1 LPGLNRLQGT
11 AGRLFR
17 RATVGPPWVQA
28 RYGTGRGWVRL
39 QLSQACRAGGG
50 YARFERIDWGRVSR
64 CVFVCRGNICRSPY
78 AEQRALQLGLAAG
91 SFGLRAV
98 AEGHADP
105 QAAAA
110 AGRRGIDLRPHAASC
125 MEAFVP
131 RQGDLLIAM
140 EPEQA
145 HQLAARFPAPVQVT
159 LLGLWSRPRR
169 PHLHDPKDL
178 CDRYFDTV
186 FAVIDNALDGI
197 RTRIGTARAP

>member
-1 LPGLNRLQGT
+1 MLGLQPIQAF

-17 RATVGPPWVQA
+17 RATVGPRWVQA

-39 QLSQACRAGGG
+39 RLSQACRLRGD
-50 YARFERIDWGRVSR
+50 YARFERIEWSRVSR

-78 AEQRALQLGLAAG
+78 AEQRALRLGLRVS

-98 AEGHADP
+98 AGGQADP
-105 QAAAA
+105 HATAAAD
-110 AGRRGIDLRPHAASC
+110 RRGIDLRPHAASC
-125 MEAFVP
+125 VEAFVP
-131 RQGDLLIAM
+131 QPGDLLIAM

-145 HQLAARFPAPVQVT
+145 RQLAARFPEPVQVT

-178 CDRYFDTV
+178 CDRYFDTA
-186 FAVIDNALDGI
+186 FAVIDDALAGI
-197 RTRIGTARAP
+197 QARIGTAGVG